1 MKLTNLTWILICVL
15 ISGQVLSQNGQGRE
29 QILKLLTEAQ
39 DDLYDDPNESLERSQ
54 EALSL
59 AEKINN
65 DSLKA
70 AALNRIGNAHWSL
83 GNQMDAI
90 ESLQKSLQLSE
101 TNNFEELVAK
111 NYGNIGN
118 VYNAVGFN
126 LDAINYYRLELGIQE
141 KYQRSRRLFAV
152 YNNIARAFFNLN
164 QYDSAHYYLNKAE
177 NKLED
182 SFIHLSPILYSNM
195 AETYLKQGKLDI
207 ADSLLELTHTTSK
220 KYDIKRTS
228 LIANQL
234 KAELER
240 KKGDAAHALEHAIL
254 ASEMATEMGVKEL
267 IYISSKTL
275 ANCYG
280 DLGEY
285 QKAYENQIRYEVYK
299 DSVQNAQV
307 RNELELLAYYQR
319 LFRLRVLEEKNQIST
334 TLAEQRQFIIQGL
347 VVALVIAAVLIT
359 IIVLVV
365 REIGRQKKELEKLN
379 AFKTK
384 IFAIVSHDLKSP
396 IQSVSSVIE
405 MFNQKLISKEEI
417 EPHLPEVREKTSN
430 LLNLLNNIFQW
441 AEGQMEGENLQRETF
456 ELNYVIIELEDEL
469 RERLEEK
476 KIELVYDRN
485 STISLHSNRGIVRIL
500 LRNLLVNAI
509 KFSNKN
515 SKVEIS
521 AVKGDQVTVIEVIDQ
536 GVGISEEMQE
546 SIFTGG
552 LTSTDGTAGETGNG
566 LGLALCFDFV
576 KGLGG
581 KMEVESELGKGS
593 VFRVI
598 LNDQSSDL

>member
-1 MKLTNLTWILICVL
+1 MKLTKLTYVFICL
-15 ISGQVLSQNGQGRE
+15 MITGQIFSQSSQDRE
-29 QILKLLTEAQ
+29 RILKLFIEAQ
-39 DDLYDDPNESLERSQ
+39 DDLYDEPSESLEKSI

-59 AEKINN
+59 AEKIND
-65 DSLKA
+65 DSLRA

-83 GNQMDAI
+83 GNQMEAI

-164 QYDSAHYYLNKAE
+164 QYDSVHYYLKKAE

-195 AETYLKQGKLDI
+195 AETYLKQGDLTV

-220 KYDIKRTS
+220 KYDIKRTA

-240 KKGDAAHALEHAIL
+240 KKGDPAHALEHAKI

-275 ANCYG
+275 AHCYG

-365 REIGRQKKELEKLN
+365 REIGRQKRELEKLN

-405 MFNQKLISKEEI
+405 MFNQKLISKDEI

-430 LLNLLNNIFQW
+430 LLSLLNNIFQW
-441 AEGQMEGENLQRETF
+441 AEGQMEGENLQKETF
-456 ELNYVIIELEDEL
+456 ELNYLIIELEDEL
-469 RERLEEK
+469 RERLQEK

-485 STISLHSNRGIVRIL
+485 SNVSLHSNRGIVRIL
-500 LRNLLVNAI
+500 LRNLIVNAI
-509 KFSNKN
+509 KFSNKG
-515 SKVEIS
+515 SKVEIN
-521 AVKGDQVTVIEVIDQ
+521 AVKGDDVTVIEVIDQ

-552 LTSTDGTAGETGNG
+552 LTSTDGTDGETGNG

-581 KMEVESELGKGS
+581 KMEVESKLGRGS

-598 LNDQSSDL
+598 LNDRASYK